1 MTREQIL
8 KLAENAETAGQRLV
22 DFGGELKAYAN
33 LPDLIKE
40 VQAGLDSLSGIVE
53 DGHKKKKAPRRGRP
67 PKNDSA
73 QVAQV
78 AKAVNQYIA
87 ENNEVEKDDEYWEL
101 AHDMIVELNPGINK
115 DLLADILVEAS
126 R

>member
-40 VQAGLDSLSGIVE
+40 VQDGLNSLSGIVE
-53 DGHKKKKAPRRGRP
+53 DDHKKKKAPRRGRP
-67 PKNDSA
+67 PKNDTA
-73 QVAQV
+73 QVSR
-78 AKAVNQYIA
+78 AVTQYIS

-115 DLLADILVEAS
+115 DLLADALVEAS